1 MKACR
6 RLAALALALALAVGP
21 AAAGG
26 DLTQHVDPFI
36 GTDGTGHVT
45 PAAMVPFGMVAPGPD
60 NADRGWSYSSGY
72 QYRAPRILGFSNTH
86 ISGGGIPELG
96 DVLLMPAAGTRWDAR
111 STDFSAAP
119 DKTTESARAGVYR
132 VTLPAHGVRVELT
145 ATQRVAVH
153 RYTFD
158 RPGAVQVVVDLQHG
172 LLFGD
177 GPRVTRAASQV
188 DDARGEVTG
197 TTHAKNWVERE
208 ASFIVRFDRPVRRV
222 ITLPARDGEQAAR
235 YVLDF
240 DLGAGRVLHARVAL
254 STVAVDG
261 ARRNLAVDESK
272 PFDAVRAAADGQWQR
287 LLSRITIDADARFK
301 RIFYS
306 ALYRTL
312 LHPSDIAD
320 VDGRVRGPT
329 GQVMTAPGGVYY
341 STLSLWDTF
350 RAVHPLFTLLVPERV
365 PGFVAT
371 LLAHQRAQ
379 GYLPLWTAWGRET
392 HTMIG
397 NPALPVIADAVAK
410 GFTGFD
416 VNEALR
422 AMVETSTLPRPNAP
436 AWAQREWSAYERF
449 GYIPIDQITGEAV
462 SQTLELGIGDDAVAR
477 VARAAGR
484 TDVAERF
491 AQRASGWRQLWDA
504 QTQTMRGKDSAGRWR
519 EPFDPL
525 VPTSPMNNPGDYTE
539 ANAWQY
545 TLTPALHDPAG
556 LMALMGGAPA
566 FEAWLDRFFTLQAPG
581 DNQHLG
587 QEALIGQYAHGNEPS
602 HHIAYL
608 YAFTPSPWKGH
619 ALVQRI
625 VRDFYGR
632 GPDGITGNDDCGQ
645 MSAWLVLSTL
655 GLYPAVPASGHYVS
669 GAPLVRAAILELAG
683 GRSLRIEAAG
693 LSARRPYA
701 AKVTLDGH
709 ALAPT
714 AVSHAALMRGGRLRF
729 EMQPVPAVQP
739 RPQPLRNSSTGSPA
753 AWAGRAMA
761 LRSAD
766 KRRQKA

>member
-1 MKACR
+1 MSHILLPAQR
-6 RLAALALALALAVGP
+6 GLLALALAATAGL
-21 AAAGG
+21 AAARG
-26 DLTQHVDPFI
+26 DLTRHVDSFI

-86 ISGGGIPELG
+86 ISGAGIPELG
-96 DVLLMPAAGTRWDAR
+96 DVLLMPAAGTRWDAQ

-119 DKTTESARAGVYR
+119 DKKTESARPGVYR
-132 VTLPAHGVRVELT
+132 VTLPGHGVRVELT

-153 RYTFD
+153 RYTFTQAG
-158 RPGAVQVVVDLQHG
+158 RVQVLVDLQHG
-172 LLFGD
+172 LLFGE
-177 GPRVTRAASQV
+177 GPRVTQATSSV
-188 DDARGEVTG
+188 DAARGELSG

-208 ASFIVRFDRPVRRV
+208 ASFIVRFDRPIERV
-222 ITLPARDGEQAAR
+222 TTLPVRAGEKAAR
-235 YVLDF
+235 YLLDF
-240 DLGAGRVLHARVAL
+240 DLGSSRVLHARVAL
-254 STVAVDG
+254 STVDVDG
-261 ARRNLAVDESK
+261 ARRNLAVDEAQA
-272 PFDAVRAAADGQWQR
+272 FDAVRAAADAQWQR
-287 LLSRITIDADARFK
+287 LLSRIEIDADARFK
-301 RIFYS
+301 KIFYS

-320 VDGRVRGPT
+320 ADGRVRGPT
-329 GQVMTAPGGVYY
+329 GQVMAAPGGVYY

-350 RAVHPLFTLLVPERV
+350 RGVHPLFTLLVPERV
-365 PGFVAT
+365 PGFVQT
-371 LLAHQRAQ
+371 MLAHQRAQ

-410 GFTGFD
+410 GFHRQGTGFD
-416 VNEALR
+416 LNAALQ

-436 AWAQREWSAYERF
+436 VWAQRDWKAYEQF
-449 GYIPIDQITGEAV
+449 GFIPLDKIANESV
-462 SQTLELGIGDDAVAR
+462 SKTLELGIGDDAVAR

-484 TDVAERF
+484 AELAERF
-491 AQRASGWRQLWDA
+491 ASGAQGWRQLWDA
-504 QTQTMRGKDSAGRWR
+504 QTQMMRGKDSAGRWR

-556 LMALMGGAPA
+556 LVAQMGGAAA
-566 FEAWLDRFFTLQAPG
+566 FEAWLDRFFSVQAPG
-581 DNQHLG
+581 ANKHLG

-608 YAFTPSPWKGH
+608 YAWTASPEKGQ
-619 ALVQRI
+619 ALIRRI
-625 VRDFYGR
+625 ARSFYGS

-655 GLYPAVPASGHYVS
+655 GFYPVVPASGTYVA
-669 GAPLVRAAILELAG
+669 GTTLVRRASLARADG
-683 GRSLRIEAAG
+683 TRLVI
-693 LSARRPYA
+693 RPSPRPG
-701 AKVTLDGH
+701 VWLDGQRMDPL
-709 ALAPT
+709 ALP
-714 AVSHAALMRGGRLRF
+714 HAALLQARRLEIGASR
-729 EMQPVPAVQP
+729 
-739 RPQPLRNSSTGSPA
+739 
-753 AWAGRAMA
+753 
-761 LRSAD
+761 
-766 KRRQKA
+766 